1 MCKFY
6 LVYAFTIG
14 NGKSD
19 CGVTRGEED
28 CRKIGSVSIILYHM
42 GIKEAEAM
50 VVVSIWPSKDN

>member
-6 LVYAFTIG
+6 LGYAFTIG

-19 CGVTRGEED
+19 CGVTRGEKD

-50 VVVSIWPSKDN
+50 VVVSI